1 MAKFK
6 IYTLG
11 CKVNHSETEIM
22 TKLFEEKGY
31 KRAKDNEVSDIYVIN
46 TCTVTNLS
54 DRKSRQFIQKAKK
67 ENKDSVIAVVGC
79 YAQVS
84 PDEVEKI
91 EDVDLIIGTDKK
103 EKIVELY
110 EEQLFRKEK
119 ISIVDSIKDIKKFN
133 NIDVED
139 EILSTR
145 AFLKVQ
151 DGCNMYCS
159 YCIIP
164 YARGNTRSREVENI
178 LNKVRSLGEKGI
190 KEIVLTGIHVA
201 SYGKDLEKKTSLIEL
216 LEKLN
221 EIDSIERVR
230 LSSIEP
236 NVINKNF
243 LDRYSKLEKMCDHF
257 HLSLQSGDDRILEK
271 MNRKYN
277 RDQFL
282 KAVEL
287 AKSYYPNIGLTT
299 DIIVGFPGES
309 DEEFENTC
317 KFADEVG
324 FSKIHV
330 FKYSQRKGTPAAEM
344 KNQINGNI
352 KNERSKKLIELGEKI
367 NKKLMGNLI
376 GKEITVL
383 IEERSKNDETYVEGY
398 STNYFRTKVKGNI
411 EDLKGS
417 IIKVII
423 RNIEDEKLLGEI
435 IV

>member
-1 MAKFK
+1 MKKFK

-31 KRAKDNEVSDIYVIN
+31 IMAKENEISDIYVIN

-54 DRKSRQFIQKAKK
+54 DRKSRQLIQKAKK
-67 ENKDSVIAVVGC
+67 ENENSVVAVVGC

-84 PDEVEKI
+84 PEEVEKI
-91 EDVDLIIGTDKK
+91 ESVDLIIGTDKK

-110 EEQLFRKEK
+110 EEILLKKEK
-119 ISIVDSIKDIKKFN
+119 ILAVDSIKDIRKFN
-133 NIDVED
+133 TIDIED

-145 AFLKVQ
+145 AFLKIQ

-201 SYGKDLEKKTSLIEL
+201 SYGKDLKEKTSLIEL

-221 EIDSIERVR
+221 EIENIDRIR

-236 NVINKNF
+236 NVINKAF

-257 HLSLQSGDDRILEK
+257 HLSLQSGDDRVLKE
-271 MNRKYN
+271 MNRKYTTE
-277 RDQFL
+277 QFL
-282 KAVEL
+282 NSVEL
-287 AKSYYPNIGLTT
+287 VRSYYPNIGLTT
-299 DIIVGFPGES
+299 DVIVGFPGET
-309 DEEFENTC
+309 DKEFENTC
-317 KFADEVG
+317 EFVSKVK

-344 KNQINGNI
+344 SNQVDGNLKNI
-352 KNERSKKLIELGEKI
+352 RSKKLIELGEKI
-367 NKKLMGNLI
+367 NKNILKNLI
-376 GKEITVL
+376 GIKTDVL
-383 IEERSKNDETYVEGY
+383 VEEKSKYDDASVEGY
-398 STNYFRTKVKGNI
+398 STNYFRVIIKGDI
-411 EDLKGS
+411 KKLKGKV
-417 IIKVII
+417 IKVII
-423 RNIEDEKLLGEI
+423 KDSDKDKLLGEI
-435 IV
+435 ID

>member
-1 MAKFK
+1 MKKFK

-11 CKVNHSETEIM
+11 CKVNHSETEVM

-31 KRAKDNEVSDIYVIN
+31 KKAKDKEVSDIYVIN

-54 DRKSRQFIQKAKK
+54 DRKSRQLIQKAKK
-67 ENKDSVIAVVGC
+67 ENQDSIVAVVGC

-84 PDEVEKI
+84 PKEVEKI
-91 EDVDLIIGTDKK
+91 ENVDIIIGTDKK

-110 EEQLFRKEK
+110 DEILLKKEK
-119 ISIVDSIKDIKKFN
+119 ILAVDSIKDIKKFN
-133 NIDVED
+133 TIDIDD
-139 EILSTR
+139 EILNTR
-145 AFLKVQ
+145 AFLKIQ

-201 SYGKDLEKKTSLIEL
+201 SYGKDLEEKTSLIEL

-221 EIDSIERVR
+221 EIDSIDRIR

-236 NVINKNF
+236 NVINKHF

-257 HLSLQSGDDRILEK
+257 HLSLQSGDNRILKE
-271 MNRKYN
+271 MNRKY
-277 RDQFL
+277 DTEQFL
-282 KAVEL
+282 SSVEL
-287 AKSYYPNIGLTT
+287 AKSYYPQIGLTT
-299 DIIVGFPGES
+299 DIIVGFPGET
-309 DEEFENTC
+309 DEEFENSC
-317 KFADEVG
+317 EFVRKVK

-344 KNQINGNI
+344 KNQIDGKVKNI
-352 KNERSKKLIELGEKI
+352 RSRDLIELGEEVQKSVL
-367 NKKLMGNLI
+367 KSLI
-376 GKEITVL
+376 GVKTTVL
-383 IEERSKNDETYVEGY
+383 IEEKSNYDEYSVEGY
-398 STNYFRTKVKGNI
+398 STNYSRVIVKGDI
-411 EDLKGS
+411 KKLKGK
-417 IIKVII
+417 IVEVII
-423 RNIEDEKLLGEI
+423 RELYKDKLLGEI
-435 IV
+435 IK